1 MDYSGALP
9 VKEPIKLVSDAVKN
23 GIPGAVLRIDVGGKP
38 LVFEAFGTAKRD
50 TIFDLASVTK
60 CAATTTACAVLVQ
73 EGRLKLDEPVGS
85 YLPAFAEAA
94 TPERRTVTVRE
105 LLTHTAGFPAG
116 GAYSGKT
123 VTLGQL
129 VTDIARSRR
138 TGAPGEKFLYSDFS
152 AITLGAV
159 VEAAAKADL
168 RLFCREHVF
177 GPLGMNDTG
186 YRPGWRQIPRC
197 APCLPDPKD
206 AGKVHDPTALA
217 AERGGYVT
225 GHAGVFSTAE
235 DLARLVPAWLGR
247 MKFLADP
254 VRTEFLREQA
264 FGRGLGWDLSSAYS
278 IRSGLSNTSFGH
290 TGFTGTSIWVDPA
303 RDLSIILLTNAVFGG
318 DAPHKACIPL
328 RRMVSAAVAKEIPLR
343 Q

>member
-1 MDYSGALP
+1 MWQTSKQQLA
-9 VKEPIKLVSDAVKN
+9 EPIKLVSDAVKN

-60 CAATTTACAVLVQ
+60 CAATTTACALLVQ
-73 EGRLKLDEPVGS
+73 EGKLKVNEPVGT

-94 TPERRTVTVRE
+94 SPERRTVTLRH

-123 VTLGQL
+123 VPLSQL

-138 TGAPGEKFLYSDFS
+138 ASAPGEQFLYSDFS
-152 AITLGAV
+152 AILLGAV
-159 VEAAAKADL
+159 IEAVAQTDL
-168 RLFCREHVF
+168 RLFCSKRIYS
-177 GPLGMNDTG
+177 PLGMNDTG
-186 YRPGWRQIPRC
+186 YRPSWRQIPRC

-206 AGKVHDPTALA
+206 AGKVHDPTATA
-217 AERGGYVT
+217 AERAGYVT
-225 GHAGVFSTAE
+225 GHAGLFSTAE
-235 DLARLVPAWLGR
+235 DLAKFSLAWLGR
-247 MKFLADP
+247 TRFLDNS
-254 VRTEFLREQA
+254 VRTEFTHEQA
-264 FGRGLGWDLSSAYS
+264 FGRGLGWDLSSPYT
-278 IRSGLSNTSFGH
+278 IRGTLSPVSFGH
-290 TGFTGTSIWVDPA
+290 TGFTGTSIWIDPA

-328 RRMVSAAVAKEIPLR
+328 RRLVSTAVAKEIPAH
-343 Q
+343 